1 VTQRYVISYHQNPF
15 FSISQSVCVSLSLR
29 QHFHCYQKTSQTQNS
44 FDKVQKWREQE
55 DVLTV
60 AASATKLQLAPRLA
74 HPHAIIAV
82 LKDTS
87 PGTARWKPRPSH
99 ATNAVKK
106 VTFPAIAL
114 IVQVE
119 EEEGDGLAE
128 EAEEATRT
136 EAVAVAVVV
145 ANATAAENPA
155 TLLVTVLVLAAEAA
169 EEETT
174 ALSVEEEIRRL
185 VIPVAVWV
193 TCLVTVFRARSATTA
208 LEWAISA
215 EIALN
220 PKSVPATHADLR
232 ATSPVTAQELVPMLQ
247 LDLSQCVRFCL
258 QV

>member
-1 VTQRYVISYHQNPF
+1 V
-15 FSISQSVCVSLSLR
+15 VSLCFR
-29 QHFHCYQKTSQTQNS
+29 TSQTQNS

-74 HPHAIIAV
+74 HPHAIIVV

-114 IVQVE
+114 IVQVV

-145 ANATAAENPA
+145 VANATAAGNPA

-169 EEETT
+169 EEETM

-232 ATSPVTAQELVPMLQ
+232 AISPVTAQELVPMLQ